1 MLDINWIRANA
12 DAAQRAFDT
21 RKNVPFSASELI
33 ALDDARRGA
42 ITRLEDAQAARNA
55 FSKQIGQ
62 AKAQKDET
70 RAAELMAQVAH
81 LKDVIQAGEDERR
94 QAEEKLRSALLVMP
108 NLPKDEVPRGADEA
122 DNVEYFGPNGNA
134 ATAAKARPAKPSF
147 PFTPKEHFETGEAL
161 GMMDF
166 ETAAK
171 ISGARFTILKGQL
184 ARMERALGQFMLDL
198 HVDTHGYTEVEP
210 PVLVRDDALYGTGQL
225 PKFEEDLFKVPRVA
239 GYRSYA
245 DALLWFEDLTLPV
258 ATSKDDQF
266 KALARRGGERAERAL
281 RDYLSEDEANAKRAA
296 LEEFA
301 KVMLVSQ
308 NAADADLYLIPT
320 AEVPLTNLVRDS
332 IQREEDLPLRFT
344 ALTPCFRSEAGSA
357 GRDTRGMLRQHQFN
371 KVELVSI
378 TTPEQSADEHER
390 MLACA
395 EEVLKR
401 LELHYRVMT
410 LSTGDM
416 GFGAQKTY
424 DIEVWLPGQD
434 TYREISS
441 CSVCGDFQAR
451 RMDARFKGKDGKIRH
466 VHTLN
471 GSALAVGRTLIA
483 VMENYQQVDGSIA
496 VPAVLQPYM
505 NGLKA
510 IAAK

>member
-12 DAAQRAFDT
+12 AAVDT
-21 RKNVPFSASELI
+21 ALAHRKNVPFSASELI
-33 ALDDARRGA
+33 ALDDARKA
-42 ITRLEDAQAARNA
+42 VTTRLEEAQAARNA

-70 RAAELMAQVAH
+70 RASELLAQVAH
-81 LKDVIQAGEDERR
+81 LKDVIQQGEDERR
-94 QAEEKLRSALLVMP
+94 AADEKLRQALLIMP
-108 NLPKDEVPRGADEA
+108 NLPKDDVPAGADEA
-122 DNVEYFGPNGNA
+122 DNVEYYGPNGNA
-134 ATAAKARPAKPSF
+134 ATAGKSRPAKPSF
-147 PFTPKEHFETGEAL
+147 SFKPKEHFETGEAL

-166 ETAAK
+166 EAAAK
-171 ISGARFTILKGQL
+171 ISGARFTVLKSGL
-184 ARMERALGQFMLDL
+184 ARMERALGQFMIDL
-198 HVDTHGYTEVEP
+198 HTTEHGYTEVQP
-210 PVLVRDDALYGTGQL
+210 PLLVRDEPLFGTNQL
-225 PKFEEDLFKVPRVA
+225 PKFEEDLFFV
-239 GYRSYA
+239 
-245 DALLWFEDLTLPV
+245 
-258 ATSKDDQF
+258 Q
-266 KALARRGGERAERAL
+266 RGDGRL
-281 RDYLSEDEANAKRAA
+281 G
-296 LEEFA
+296 
-301 KVMLVSQ
+301 
-308 NAADADLYLIPT
+308 LIPT
-320 AEVPLTNLVRDS
+320 AEVPLTNLVRES

-390 MLACA
+390 MLASA
-395 EEVLKR
+395 ESVLRK
-401 LELHYRVMT
+401 LGLHYRVMT

-451 RMDARFKGKDGKIRH
+451 RMDARYRDKDGKVRH

-483 VMENYQQVDGSIA
+483 VIENYQQEDGSIA
-496 VPAVLQPYM
+496 VPEALQPYM
-505 NGLKA
+505 GGLKV
-510 IAAK
+510 ISK